1 MAVAEQERE
10 TVRAQARY
18 VRCSARKARLVLD
31 HIRGK
36 PAVEARSIL
45 AFQPRAAARDAGKV
59 LASAI
64 ANAENNAGH
73 DEDDLIVWAAYADE
87 GPTLKRWRARARGR
101 VNRIRKRTCHITI
114 PLAVAQPGE
123 IKRRPAR
130 PSPEPEPEE
139 KPKPRRKPRAK
150 KPAGETAP
158 PVEADAPGEPE
169 AAVEPEAVA
178 AAEPEAAAEA
188 GPEAAEPEAES
199 EAAEPESDTEA
210 DKEATEDGA

>member
-1 MAVAEQERE
+1 MAVAERERE

-18 VRCSARKARLVLD
+18 VRCSARKARLVLE

-114 PLAVAQPGE
+114 TLAVAEPGE

-130 PSPEPEPEE
+130 PAPEPEPEAE
-139 KPKPRRKPRAK
+139 TPKPRRKPRAK
-150 KPAGETAP
+150 KPAAEPAA
-158 PVEADAPGEPE
+158 EATPAEEPE
-169 AAVEPEAVA
+169 VT
-178 AAEPEAAAEA
+178 AEPEATAEPDAADE
-188 GPEAAEPEAES
+188 PEAEAEPEAE
-199 EAAEPESDTEA
+199 PETKP